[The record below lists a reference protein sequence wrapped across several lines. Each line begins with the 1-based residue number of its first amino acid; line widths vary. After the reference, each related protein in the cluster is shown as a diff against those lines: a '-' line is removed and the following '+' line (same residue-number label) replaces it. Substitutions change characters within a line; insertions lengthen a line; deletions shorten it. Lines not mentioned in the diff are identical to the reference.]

1 MEMLPPGAHM
11 NAKDYALT
19 SNRGGRIT
27 RLRTYTEGDIMG
39 RYAPRKDVSR
49 LIIIGCA

>member
-19 SNRGGRIT
+19 STRGGRIT
-27 RLRTYTEGDIMG
+27 RLRTYTEGYTMG
-39 RYAPRKDVSR
+39 QYAPRKDVSR
-49 LIIIGCA
+49 IGCV